1 MFHVGLQCFLFCFF
15 KWDFGSLA
23 NILSCSHPISAWFVY
38 GLDPHATYHY
48 KQLHA
53 GSRSHTPRA
62 CLWSWIH
69 KVRLTLKWLTHKCAH
84 ASGPTEG
91 NSGHTLT
98 PPPVWLA
105 PLPARPHQPSANR
118 RVNIATSCRG
128 GDANQCHPAPGPEW
142 PHKSLFSSLLFSKST
157 DPGHFRTA
165 IHLNKWHWAVYYL
178 ASRHAVTEGGAW
190 QTSKEKQAF
199 HHSFACSLVS
209 YTFPSNASLSLA
221 SCFCFLFFP
230 PLLVSLC
237 HQNCCKKLDLS
248 LYDYRGLHNDAE
260 QGFQGKHR

>member
-1 MFHVGLQCFLFCFF
+1 MHTHQGQQRATQDTHSPHLLSGLLLC
-15 KWDFGSLA
+15 
-23 NILSCSHPISAWFVY
+23 
-38 GLDPHATYHY
+38 
-48 KQLHA
+48 
-53 GSRSHTPRA
+53 PR
-62 CLWSWIH
+62 
-69 KVRLTLKWLTHKCAH
+69 
-84 ASGPTEG
+84 GPTSRLPTGGLILLPAAEG
-91 NSGHTLT
+91 VMPTNATRHQAQSGHT
-98 PPPVWLA
+98 
-105 PLPARPHQPSANR
+105 
-118 RVNIATSCRG
+118 RV
-128 GDANQCHPAPGPEW
+128 
-142 PHKSLFSSLLFSKST
+142 SSLLFSKST